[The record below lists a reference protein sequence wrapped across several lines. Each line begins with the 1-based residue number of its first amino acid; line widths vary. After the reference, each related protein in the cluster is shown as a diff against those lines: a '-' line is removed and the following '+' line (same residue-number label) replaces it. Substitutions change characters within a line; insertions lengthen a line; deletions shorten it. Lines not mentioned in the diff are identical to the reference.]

1 MSFADNVDLESQTPY
16 SDSPEFD
23 SLSERISTG
32 LFEVNT
38 KLGTLQSHLKALNK
52 PNASH
57 TIEDRA
63 VSLSDDIRNQIKQL
77 GELVVDL
84 KREET
89 ISASQRFTQSKLERE
104 FKTVLEEFQELQR
117 RLAEIQRLSVTKA
130 KDAQNKKQQ
139 NLIDDLVDNGNE
151 DENDGTFEQRQA
163 QEQQEL
169 LNQQELDY
177 QQNLIQEREAE
188 IQGIEQGIEELN
200 EIFTDLGAIVNE
212 QGTIIDNIEANVYNM
227 SGSTR
232 EAAAELTKAARYQR
246 SSRGKAFCLLIILL
260 VILGV
265 ILLAVS
271 IINTGF
277 FIIFFT
283 CYTNTNIFTGFSG
296 IEKFFFFFTKD
307 K

>member
-1 MSFADNVDLESQTPY
+1 MSFADNVDLENQTPY

-23 SLSERISTG
+23 SLSERISTA

-38 KLGTLQSHLKALNK
+38 KLGTLQSHLKALTK

-63 VSLSDDIRNQIKQL
+63 VSLADDIRNQIKQL

-89 ISASQRFTQSKLERE
+89 IAAAQRFTQNKLERE
-104 FKTVLEEFQELQR
+104 FKTALEEFQDMQR
-117 RLAEIQRLSVTKA
+117 RLAEIQRKSVIKA

-139 NLIDDLVDNGNE
+139 NLIDDLVDRDNE
-151 DENDGTFEQRQA
+151 EEDDSTFERRQA

-169 LNQQELDY
+169 LNQHELDY

-188 IQGIEQGIEELN
+188 IQGIEHGIEELN

-212 QGTIIDNIEANVYNM
+212 QGTIIDNIEANVYNIA
-227 SGSTR
+227 GSTR
-232 EAAAELTKAARYQR
+232 AAATELTKAAHYQR
-246 SSRGKAFCLLIILL
+246 SSRGKAFCFLIVLL

-271 IINTGF
+271 NRSEQVYLAYQV
-277 FIIFFT
+277 
-283 CYTNTNIFTGFSG
+283 CSCTNTKSLHRSFW
-296 IEKFFFFFTKD
+296 D
-307 K
+307 KSYT